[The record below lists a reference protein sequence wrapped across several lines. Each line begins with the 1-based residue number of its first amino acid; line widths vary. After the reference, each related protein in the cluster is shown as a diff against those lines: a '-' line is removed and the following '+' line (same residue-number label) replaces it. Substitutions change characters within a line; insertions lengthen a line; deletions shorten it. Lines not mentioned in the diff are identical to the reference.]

1 MCNRLSVRVQEPAG
15 DAGPPERVRGRR
27 LRGNERELRGD
38 MGEVHAQ
45 ARQTQHRKIAQMKRN
60 IALALLLGML
70 LNNAPFSRT
79 IWDVIAAILDRS

>member
-1 MCNRLSVRVQEPAG
+1 
-15 DAGPPERVRGRR
+15 
-27 LRGNERELRGD
+27 
-38 MGEVHAQ
+38 
-45 ARQTQHRKIAQMKRN
+45 MKRN